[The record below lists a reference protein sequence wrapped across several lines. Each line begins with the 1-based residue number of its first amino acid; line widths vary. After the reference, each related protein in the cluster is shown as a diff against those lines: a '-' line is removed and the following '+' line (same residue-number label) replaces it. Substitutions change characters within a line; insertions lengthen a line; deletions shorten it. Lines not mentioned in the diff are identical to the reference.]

1 MAKKRV
7 TTDLIDKQKFESLVR
22 LGLSHEE
29 LIQFFM
35 INSGQLW
42 QWIKLTYN
50 TRTPLVLLKK
60 IRVEGKVDFLLKQ
73 RKLAEKNPS
82 MSIWF
87 GKNYYDQKDELQE
100 NESTDYEDLNPLV
113 ELLKDDSEDQ
123 PIDSEPVIEEKKE
136 DADNNN

>member
-35 INSGQLW
+35 VNSGQLW

-100 NESTDYEDLNPLV
+100 NESADYEDLNPLV
-113 ELLKDDSEDQ
+113 ELLKDDSEGQ
-123 PIDSEPVIEEKKE
+123 QIDSEPVIEEKKE